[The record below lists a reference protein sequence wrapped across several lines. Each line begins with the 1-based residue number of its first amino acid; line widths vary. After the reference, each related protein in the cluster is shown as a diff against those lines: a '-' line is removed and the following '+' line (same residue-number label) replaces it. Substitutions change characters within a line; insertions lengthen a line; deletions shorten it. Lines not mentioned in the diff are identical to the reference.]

1 MHGPNSK
8 GAGVSRTNAPETHN
22 NQHLHFAN
30 DGGARKALDRDSLL
44 ASLNYNAA
52 EPSIRAVGDIL
63 REIGGRP

>member
-1 MHGPNSK
+1 MSRPHDDGHRAN
-8 GAGVSRTNAPETHN
+8 GARQEQTQN
-22 NQHLHFAN
+22 NHLHFAN
-30 DGGARKALDRDSLL
+30 GGAVSKALVDRESLL